1 MKIDT
6 DNFKIAGTAKI
17 ERNDNGVAI
26 SYDDG
31 TLICTNSVR
40 TTGQNAEA
48 WGTVFMS
55 TLEMTYPKEFIET
68 PIVVPQICVS
78 SNVFW
83 AGLGSYGSQSTS
95 KTTIRA
101 ISCTNYTNHDITY
114 GYIAIGRW
122 K

>member
-40 TTGQNAEA
+40 KL
-48 WGTVFMS
+48 VKM
-55 TLEMTYPKEFIET
+55 PKFGERF
-68 PIVVPQICVS
+68 
-78 SNVFW
+78 
-83 AGLGSYGSQSTS
+83 L
-95 KTTIRA
+95 
-101 ISCTNYTNHDITY
+101 
-114 GYIAIGRW
+114 
-122 K
+122 